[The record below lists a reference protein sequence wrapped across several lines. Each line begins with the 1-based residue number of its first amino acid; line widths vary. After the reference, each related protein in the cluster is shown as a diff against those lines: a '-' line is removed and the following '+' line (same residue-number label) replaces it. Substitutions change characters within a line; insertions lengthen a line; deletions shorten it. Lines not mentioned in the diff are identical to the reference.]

1 MKFLSV
7 IAGLG
12 ALAAAAPAE
21 LDTRASCTFTDAKTA
36 MSKKTSCTDIVLNGI
51 KVPAGETLDLTGL
64 KDGTKVTFKGTTTF
78 GYKEWEGPLIAI
90 GGKKVSVVGASG
102 NSISCEGERWW
113 DGKGGN
119 GGKKK
124 PKFFKVKINDGSISG
139 LNVKNTPA
147 HGFSINSVSGL
158 KVSNILF
165 DNKDGDSKGG
175 HNTDAFD
182 VGQSSDVTISG
193 AKVYNQDDC
202 LAINSGT
209 GITFE
214 NGYCYGSHGLSIGSV
229 GGRTDNTVQ
238 NIIIRDSTIEKADN
252 GIRIKTIANKTGK
265 VNGITF
271 ENITLKNINKK
282 GIVIQQD
289 YENGSPTGKP
299 TAGIPIT
306 DVTVKNVKG
315 AVAAK
320 GTNVYILCAKGACSN
335 WKWSDVSVTGGK
347 SSSECSGIPSGS
359 GAKC

>member
-1 MKFLSV
+1 MRFLPM
-7 IAGLG
+7 IAGLS

-51 KVPAGETLDLTGL
+51 KVPAGQTLDLTGL

-78 GYKEWEGPLIAI
+78 GYKEWEGPLIAV
-90 GGKKVSVVGASG
+90 GGKKVSVIGASG
-102 NSISCEGERWW
+102 HSISCEGERWW

-139 LNVKNTPA
+139 LKVKNTPA
-147 HGFSINSVSGL
+147 HGFSISGVSGL
-158 KVSNILF
+158 KVLNVEF
-165 DNKDGDSKGG
+165 NNKDGDTKGG

-182 VGQSSDVTISG
+182 VGNSNDVTISG

-209 GITFE
+209 KITFE

-229 GGRTDNTVQ
+229 GGRSSNEVKD
-238 NIIIRDSTIEKADN
+238 IIIRDSTIEKADN
-252 GIRIKTIANKTGK
+252 GIRIKTIANKTGSVK
-265 VNGITF
+265 GITF

-299 TAGIPIT
+299 TGGIPIT

-315 AVAAK
+315 TVAAK

-335 WKWSDVSVTGGK
+335 WKWSGVSVTGGK
-347 SSSECSGIPSGS
+347 TSKDCSNIPSGS

>member
-1 MKFLSV
+1 MKFLPV
-7 IAGLG
+7 IAGFA
-12 ALAAAAPAE
+12 ALASAAPAE

-78 GYKEWEGPLIAI
+78 GYKEWEGPLIAV
-90 GGKKVSVVGASG
+90 GGKKVTVVGASG
-102 NSISCEGERWW
+102 SLINGEGERWW

-124 PKFFKVKINDGSISG
+124 PKFFKVKINDGSITD
-139 LNVKNTPA
+139 LKVKNTPA
-147 HGFSINSVSGL
+147 HGFSINGVTGL
-158 KVSNILF
+158 KVTNVEF
-165 DNKDGDSKGG
+165 NNKDGDSKGG

-182 VGQSSDVTISG
+182 VGQSTDVTISG

-209 GITFE
+209 KITFE

-229 GGRTDNTVQ
+229 GGRSDNTVQ
-238 NIIIRDSTIEKADN
+238 DIIIRDSTIEKADN

-265 VNGITF
+265 VKGVTF

-299 TAGIPIT
+299 TAGVPIT

-315 AVAAK
+315 TVASK

-335 WKWSDVSVTGGK
+335 WKWSGVSVTGGK